1 MTEDNPWKVEGS
13 GAPLLG
19 KKLAGNPGVLPK
31 SATAEEATPALYT
44 IIRCP
49 KSFAVLLTN
58 ACCPEAPA
66 VRRPTGGV
74 PGGRKGAISAGA
86 GVSAKP
92 KLSAPIFV
100 NPVSWRRV
108 IS

>member
-1 MTEDNPWKVEGS
+1 M
-13 GAPLLG
+13 
-19 KKLAGNPGVLPK
+19 LPK

-44 IIRCP
+44 IIRCV
-49 KSFAVLLTN
+49 KLFAVLLTN
-58 ACCPEAPA
+58 ACCPEAPPSEGPRA
-66 VRRPTGGV
+66 GI
-74 PGGRKGAISAGA
+74 PGEGNGAISAGA

-92 KLSAPIFV
+92 KLSAPMFV